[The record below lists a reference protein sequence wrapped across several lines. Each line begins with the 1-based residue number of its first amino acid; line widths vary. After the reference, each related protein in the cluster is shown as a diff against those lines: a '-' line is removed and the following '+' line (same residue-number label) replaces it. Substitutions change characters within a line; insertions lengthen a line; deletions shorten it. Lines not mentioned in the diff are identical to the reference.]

1 MYGQEAEKQGFD
13 KGAGRLYTIVAM
25 KTIASSQPVRRAAL
39 AAVACCVALAACSC
53 EPATPVKGLGIHG
66 KRLIDPTLAG
76 KPAFQLRFTFIRH
89 RMAASAKSDDL
100 WRFFDEG
107 VLPED
112 ARALWN
118 KNDLRAGLGGQI
130 AVDRVNK
137 LLTTRSEDYTFIQKV
152 VGLREGTE
160 MAVALTGSIALPA
173 TGGSRRGEVIRL
185 LYENE
190 TGQKMGRS
198 FTDTAVRFIIRCRT
212 DPDDPEYIRIKMTPQ
227 VVHGREVPRFV
238 RTRTGIVSRRTRPRF
253 TFGFLSAEVRVP
265 PKNVLILGGRQTSPL
280 SLGGHFFF
288 DRQATDTWST
298 IVVIVPER
306 VVGEVAAPENPSPR
320 RRKKK

>member
-53 EPATPVKGLGIHG
+53 EPAAPVKGLGIHG

-137 LLTTRSEDYTFIQKV
+137 LLTTRSEDYTFIQK
-152 VGLREGTE
+152 
-160 MAVALTGSIALPA
+160 
-173 TGGSRRGEVIRL
+173 
-185 LYENE
+185 
-190 TGQKMGRS
+190 
-198 FTDTAVRFIIRCRT
+198 
-212 DPDDPEYIRIKMTPQ
+212 
-227 VVHGREVPRFV
+227 
-238 RTRTGIVSRRTRPRF
+238 
-253 TFGFLSAEVRVP
+253 
-265 PKNVLILGGRQTSPL
+265 
-280 SLGGHFFF
+280 
-288 DRQATDTWST
+288 
-298 IVVIVPER
+298 
-306 VVGEVAAPENPSPR
+306 
-320 RRKKK
+320 

>member
-1 MYGQEAEKQGFD
+1 
-13 KGAGRLYTIVAM
+13 
-25 KTIASSQPVRRAAL
+25 
-39 AAVACCVALAACSC
+39 
-53 EPATPVKGLGIHG
+53 
-66 KRLIDPTLAG
+66 
-76 KPAFQLRFTFIRH
+76 
-89 RMAASAKSDDL
+89 
-100 WRFFDEG
+100 
-107 VLPED
+107 
-112 ARALWN
+112 
-118 KNDLRAGLGGQI
+118 
-130 AVDRVNK
+130 
-137 LLTTRSEDYTFIQKV
+137 DYTFIQKV